1 MKLAKLSLAAITVV
15 GLSASAFGADTLAD
29 AFKNGKVGGQIQ
41 SFYLKT
47 SRDGADNDTG
57 AYALGGLLK
66 FKTANFNGFK
76 AGFEFQTSHTL
87 GVDVKDD
94 GADKDDSIDIQGSFL
109 SEAYLEY
116 SMNKTTLKVGRMHIA
131 TPLVSDSGV
140 RLIRDH
146 FTGATVVNTS
156 LANTVLVGGVVTKW
170 TDRNGTVTS
179 LDEPIY
185 TAYVSTKFG
194 PVGVTGQYVYNNSE
208 KSTKNDKTQ
217 DFYLEAK
224 YAMDNFYG
232 AAQYI
237 GIDKDGNKAYTSS
250 LFGVKVGANFSGL
263 GVMAAYTT
271 TDDDGKVIGG
281 WGAGNDPSYNSVQK
295 LSGYGK
301 GVDSYQGKVSYDFS
315 KVGIAGLSAFTR
327 YIQYDDFDGAG
338 LDANEWD
345 TDVTYKFGGSMK
357 GLKARIRYAV
367 VSKDANPD
375 FNDFRFIVKYDF

>member
-47 SRDGADNDTG
+47 SKDGANNDSG

-66 FKTANFNGFK
+66 FKTASFKGFK

-87 GVDVKDD
+87 GVDVKDN
-94 GADKDDSIDIQGSFL
+94 GAAKDTSIDIQGSFL

-156 LANTVLVGGVVTKW
+156 LANTVLVGGAVTKW
-170 TDRNGTVTS
+170 TNRDGTVFS
-179 LDEPIY
+179 ADEPIY

-194 PVGVTGQYVYNNSE
+194 PVGVTGQYVYNNSF
-208 KSTKNDKTQ
+208 SSVASDKTQ

-237 GIDKDGNKAYTSS
+237 GYKDDIYSSS

-263 GVMAAYTT
+263 GVMAAYNT
-271 TDDDGKVIGG
+271 TDDDGKVRGG

-295 LSGYGK
+295 LSGNGA
-301 GVDSYQGKVSYDFS
+301 GVDSYQGKLSYDFS
-315 KVGIAGLSAFTR
+315 KVGAKGLSAFTR
-327 YIQYDDFDGAG
+327 YIQYDDLQGAG
-338 LDANEWD
+338 LDGNEWD
-345 TDVTYKFGGSMK
+345 TDVTYKFGGSLK
-357 GLKARIRYAV
+357 GLKARIRYAT
-367 VSKDANPD
+367 VSRDIANTD